1 MDMVWSFL
9 NRPWYIC
16 FKLQVCEEVMNRLT
30 HYLPLALFIVLIL
43 GLFTLLDRE
52 ERDLRSVL
60 LNKDF
65 PNFSLSRLDNAETVS
80 YTHLTLP
87 TKRIV

>member
-1 MDMVWSFL
+1 MS
-9 NRPWYIC
+9 
-16 FKLQVCEEVMNRLT
+16 RLT

-43 GLFTLLDRE
+43 GLFTFLDRE

-65 PNFSLSRLDNAETVS
+65 PNFSLSKLNNEEVITKDDLLE
-80 YTHLTLP
+80 LP
-87 TKRIV
+87 SLLFFIECLGYLVRCLSSRTPFLNGIKK